1 MKVYD
6 ISKYMRYH
14 NALLGWYHSII
25 DKQTVYR
32 NNCYDDNCV
41 KTNDKVY
48 FTKLILVQIS
58 TFIHFND
65 VSQAMMRNA
74 TDVKIHIYRF
84 EFISRKYIYSCLYP
98 TTYLSHSYGNSSGYG
113 GWDSSSGVGEP
124 GSLGQRHHCL
134 YFGRTCKHVHY
145 IHVYPL

>member
-14 NALLGWYHSII
+14 NVLLEWYHSII

-32 NNCYDDNCV
+32 NNCYDDNCI

-74 TDVKIHIYRF
+74 TDVKIYIYRF
-84 EFISRKYIYSCLYP
+84 EFISRKYIFMLISHNLSITQLWLQQWIWRLGLFIRSWRTRVSW
-98 TTYLSHSYGNSSGYG
+98 TTPSLS
-113 GWDSSSGVGEP
+113 
-124 GSLGQRHHCL
+124 LL
-134 YFGRTCKHVHY
+134 RTYV
-145 IHVYPL
+145 

>member
-1 MKVYD
+1 MVTSPYECKILQWDENPQTNNNNIQCAMKVYD

-14 NALLGWYHSII
+14 NVLLEWYHSII

-84 EFISRKYIYSCLYP
+84 EFISRKYIFMLISHN
-98 TTYLSHSYGNSSGYG
+98 LSITQL
-113 GWDSSSGVGEP
+113 W
-124 GSLGQRHHCL
+124 
-134 YFGRTCKHVHY
+134 
-145 IHVYPL
+145 